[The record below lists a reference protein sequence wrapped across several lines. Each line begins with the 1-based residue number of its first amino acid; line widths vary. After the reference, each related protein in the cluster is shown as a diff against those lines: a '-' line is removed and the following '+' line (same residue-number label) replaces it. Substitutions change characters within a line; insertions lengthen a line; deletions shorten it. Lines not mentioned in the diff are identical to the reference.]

1 MSTNSKN
8 KKRQASIPVIG
19 ILSAPTICFFRKKQ
33 ERMSKKA
40 DWLETMF
47 RTRDD
52 AQLKQAFHN
61 LVAVENKMYP
71 DMTDEFRGAVEY
83 RAASTR
89 DGMHYFMILALIN
102 VEGFRNYCYQDTNDT
117 KRLDSFIEYLRG
129 EYKTLLEGRTRTPQ
143 DTEAIYPTFQHFVWK
158 MRFEYLLRADHS
170 VLVANYVA
178 PAMVFE
184 RPKPIGPIPAAFLP
198 QRLTTGC

>member
-1 MSTNSKN
+1 
-8 KKRQASIPVIG
+8 
-19 ILSAPTICFFRKKQ
+19 
-33 ERMSKKA
+33 MSKKA

-52 AQLKQAFHN
+52 AQLKQAFQN
-61 LVAVENKMYP
+61 LVAIENKMYP

-170 VLVANYVA
+170 VLVANYV
-178 PAMVFE
+178 PPPLPMVFE
-184 RPKPIGPIPAAFLP
+184 RPKPIGPIPAAFCTPLHVIRH
-198 QRLTTGC
+198 QKGLTTGC

>member
-1 MSTNSKN
+1 MSEI
-8 KKRQASIPVIG
+8 KR
-19 ILSAPTICFFRKKQ
+19 
-33 ERMSKKA
+33 A

-52 AQLKQAFHN
+52 AQLKQAFQN
-61 LVAVENKMYP
+61 LVAIENKMYP

-170 VLVANYVA
+170 VLVANYSPPPSLAA
-178 PAMVFE
+178 PMTFE
-184 RPKPIGPIPAAFLP
+184 RPKPIGPIPAAFTPLHVIRH
-198 QRLTTGC
+198 QKGLTTGC

>member
-1 MSTNSKN
+1 MEYFQLPQSVFCHKS
-8 KKRQASIPVIG
+8 
-19 ILSAPTICFFRKKQ
+19 
-33 ERMSKKA
+33 EMSKKA

-52 AQLKQAFHN
+52 AQLKQAFQN
-61 LVAVENKMYP
+61 LVAIENKMYP

-170 VLVANYVA
+170 VLVANYV
-178 PAMVFE
+178 PPPPPMVFE
-184 RPKPIGPIPAAFLP
+184 RPKPIGPIPAAFCTPLHVIRH
-198 QRLTTGC
+198 QKGLTTGC